1 MNQQPI
7 LELQDLSK
15 HYFLPSL
22 TGRKKKS
29 LVALDH
35 CFLEIY
41 PGETFGLAGESGCGK
56 STLGRM
62 VTFLEPPSTGKI
74 FFRGEDTQLGHGHF
88 IKTIRGRIQPIFQDP
103 TGSLNPRLTVA
114 RCLLE
119 ALHCNPQPTFSL
131 DNLMDKVGLA
141 MELRDRYP
149 HELSGGQKQRV
160 GIARAIAMTPELL
173 LADEPLSSLDV
184 SVQAQIINLF
194 LELQTAPNFTCLF
207 ISHDLR
213 VVAHL
218 ADRIGIMYGG
228 RIMEVLP
235 ALVFFKQSRHPY
247 TRALISALP
256 RLRADEKPKRV
267 VLEGEPPSP
276 IHPSP
281 GCRFYSRCSYRQKA
295 CLDYENQLLALN
307 AHHSIA
313 CRRAQEL
320 FS

>member
-1 MNQQPI
+1 MNKQP
-7 LELQDLSK
+7 LLSLQDLSK
-15 HYFLPSL
+15 NYFLPSL

-62 VTFLEPPSTGKI
+62 ATFLEPPSAGKI
-74 FFRGEDTQLGHGHF
+74 FFHGEDTQLGNRHF
-88 IKTIRGRIQPIFQDP
+88 IKTIRARIQPIFQDP

-114 RCLLE
+114 RCLRE
-119 ALHCNPQPTFSL
+119 ALRCNPRPAFSL
-131 DNLMDKVGLA
+131 GDLMDKIGLA
-141 MELRDRYP
+141 TELRDRYP

-160 GIARAIAMTPELL
+160 GIARALAMTPELL

-194 LELQTAPNFTCLF
+194 LELQNEPRFTCLF

-228 RIMEVLP
+228 RIMEILP
-235 ALVFFKQSRHPY
+235 ALDFFKQSLHPY
-247 TRALISALP
+247 TRALIGALP
-256 RLRADEKPKRV
+256 RLRGDDMPKRV

-281 GCRFYSRCSYRQKA
+281 GCRFYSRCSYRQKG
-295 CLDYENQLLALN
+295 CLDYENQLLALYAN
-307 AHHSIA
+307 HSVA
-313 CRRAQEL
+313 CRRAPEL